1 MSGHF
6 QVHNKLSICIDPDI
20 QEISYDQEKNIIS
33 IPSNY
38 HGDDVSFLVR
48 NYPYSKLKIL
58 SSSLITKEVIDALK
72 DNLHLSFI

>member
-48 NYPYSKLKIL
+48 NYP
-58 SSSLITKEVIDALK
+58 
-72 DNLHLSFI
+72 